1 MRARRVRSPCA
12 SATSRRCTWT
22 GSRVDRVPSD
32 RRRAIPSTD
41 ALLGSDALAGAVE
54 ELGREHVRHV
64 VRRAQQL
71 ARDGAIDPA
80 AIETTVIG
88 DLPLR
93 ARSIARVIN
102 ATGVIVH
109 TNLGRAPLSVAAQ
122 EAMLEAAGYS
132 AVELDLRTGERAGR
146 GRHVL
151 DLLTAMVPG
160 AEAALLVNNNAAAL
174 VLATMALASD
184 REVVISKG
192 ELVEIGDGFRI
203 AEMLRAAGARLREV
217 GSTNRTTLA
226 DYADVVSSDTG
237 FVIKVHR
244 ANFAISGYHG
254 EVSVAELAGLPS
266 PVVVDIGSGLL
277 RPDQSLPDEP
287 DASSALQAGADLVTA
302 SADKL
307 LGGPQAGI
315 VLGRSDLIE
324 RLRRHPVA
332 RAVRVDKITLAAL
345 EATLRDLSP
354 VRRMIIETYEIV
366 RARAQRLSDALR
378 AHGMLATEVV
388 DTVAAVGGG
397 GAPAVRLPSAA
408 VSLAE
413 RFAEPLRRGVP
424 AVMGRVDHGRCLL
437 DLRTV
442 SDVELGELQAAVL
455 TAHRAVELSS

>member
-12 SATSRRCTWT
+12 SATSRRRTRT
-22 GSRVDRVPSD
+22 GSRVDPAPRD

-41 ALLGSDALAGAVE
+41 ALLASDALAGVVA

-80 AIETTVIG
+80 AIVTTVMA

-109 TNLGRAPLSVAAQ
+109 TNLGRAPLSVAAR
-122 EAMLEAAGYS
+122 EAMLEAAGYA

-174 VLATMALASD
+174 VLATMALAFD

-203 AEMLRAAGARLREV
+203 AEMLRGAGAQLREV
-217 GSTNRTTLA
+217 GSTNRTTLT

-254 EVSVAELAGLPS
+254 EVAVAELAGLPS
-266 PVVVDIGSGLL
+266 AVVVDIGSGLL
-277 RPDQSLPDEP
+277 RPDQTLPDEP

-315 VLGRSDLIE
+315 VLGRADLVE
-324 RLRRHPVA
+324 RMRRHPVA

-345 EATLRDLSP
+345 EATLRDLAP
-354 VRRMIIETYEIV
+354 VRSMITETYEGV

-378 AHGMLATEVV
+378 ADGMHATEVV

-408 VSLAE
+408 VSLPG
-413 RFAEPLRRGVP
+413 RFADPLRRSVP

-455 TAHRAVELSS
+455 SAHRAFELSS